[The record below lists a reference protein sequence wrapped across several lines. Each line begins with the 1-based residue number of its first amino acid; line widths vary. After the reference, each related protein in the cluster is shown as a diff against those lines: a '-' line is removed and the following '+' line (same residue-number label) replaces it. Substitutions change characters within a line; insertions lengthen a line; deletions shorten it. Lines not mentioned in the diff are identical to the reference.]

1 MGSLAMG
8 ERVKFINFCQAVK
21 KVDFISEETTR
32 NIHNNDVIK
41 WAFQVA
47 TTRSFEG
54 TDNVSRIVPLGDYF
68 DHSADAEVAMNF
80 DGEGNCVA
88 YTTMDVRSG
97 SPLRI
102 SYCDSTNPS
111 YIFARYGFLDES
123 SPATFCKIM
132 IPNVSSEL
140 VNMGYDFSRMLFYKN
155 GQISEEVWD
164 VLLYQHLSEVNVA
177 VRRQLYQAHMNGD
190 IGTKRAIHSEYYPQT
205 LEALRKHV
213 DDFLGQLDDLSAK
226 AEGKSVAEHPRL
238 PIILRHNDFV
248 RQTFLAVKA
257 TL

>member
-1 MGSLAMG
+1 
-8 ERVKFINFCQAVK
+8 
-21 KVDFISEETTR
+21 
-32 NIHNNDVIK
+32 
-41 WAFQVA
+41 
-47 TTRSFEG
+47 
-54 TDNVSRIVPLGDYF
+54 
-68 DHSADAEVAMNF
+68 
-80 DGEGNCVA
+80 
-88 YTTMDVRSG
+88 
-97 SPLRI
+97 
-102 SYCDSTNPS
+102 
-111 YIFARYGFLDES
+111 
-123 SPATFCKIM
+123 M

-140 VNMGYDFSRMLFYKN
+140 VNMGYDFSRMLFDKN
-155 GQISEEVWD
+155 GQVSEEVWD
-164 VLLYQHLSEVNVA
+164 VLLYQYLSEANVA